1 MDGRNNMQ
9 NNNDEPQ
16 SQELEIITPTA
27 LESLERATIDMQVA
41 TAKRFPRSLAVVKK
55 RMLDLATLD
64 QETAASCF
72 YRLNRQG
79 KMIEGP
85 TIRLAEIAGSSFG
98 NLRYGARVIS
108 NDGKVITA
116 QGYCFDLET
125 NVMSQ
130 VEVQRRITN
139 REGQKYSED
148 MQVVTGNAACAIAA
162 RNAVFKVVPFAFI
175 KPIFT
180 AAKKA
185 AVGDIKTL
193 DERRTQMLKAFA
205 ALGVNEKRILAT
217 LEKNGIEEIG
227 LTELETLIGL
237 HNAIEDKE
245 QTVEEAFPVAIEK
258 PKFSTPHPEPTPATP
273 EPEKPKNKGGRP
285 RKLKIEPSPT
295 VTDSVGISAPIGGPG
310 FVESTPIV
318 NAPTDAHPL
327 ATEIE
332 KRLDDAN
339 FSVLNLYNVA
349 VANKWV
355 AQLPTPP
362 TTVAQMADEEKCET
376 FLDKDNWK
384 LIMGALEQLNP

>member
-1 MDGRNNMQ
+1 MNT
-9 NNNDEPQ
+9 NNDEPQ
-16 SQELEIITPTA
+16 TLELEIITPTA

-41 TAKRFPRSLAVVKK
+41 TAKRFPRSLSVVKK

-175 KPIFT
+175 KPIFS

-227 LTELETLIGL
+227 LAELETLIGL

-258 PKFSTPHPEPTPATP
+258 PKFAKPTPEPEP

-285 RKLKIEPSPT
+285 RKLQVVEEPKPEPT
-295 VTDSVGISAPIGGPG
+295 A
-310 FVESTPIV
+310 
-318 NAPTDAHPL
+318 DAHPL

-332 KRLDDAN
+332 KRLDAAN
-339 FSVLNLYNVA
+339 FSVQNLYNVA
-349 VANKWV
+349 VKNKWV
-355 AQLPTPP
+355 DELEIPP
-362 TTVAQMADEEKCET
+362 ARVVGMADEEKCA
-376 FLDKDNWK
+376 LWLHSDNWPV
-384 LIMGALEQLNP
+384 IMRLLEKASQ